1 MLRYTV
7 YGHGRVIAV
16 AIMHMLWT
24 RGRPGFITSIDLR
37 ESASKVL
44 IDRISYDIAMIYRA
58 ECASVL
64 AEKNRLLA
72 HFKEHYVDRTL
83 PFPSRPARRR

>member
-16 AIMHMLWT
+16 AIMLWT